1 MALSNIVDNYDCYD
15 ERPDV
20 FIRTP
25 GLTVPIIYLLPK
37 QQKQQQCIQYTKL
50 KCKGLH
56 LLYIRGSILYDN

>member
-15 ERPDV
+15 EKARRF

-37 QQKQQQCIQYTKL
+37 QQKQQQCIQYTKIQ
-50 KCKGLH
+50 CK
-56 LLYIRGSILYDN
+56 RRV